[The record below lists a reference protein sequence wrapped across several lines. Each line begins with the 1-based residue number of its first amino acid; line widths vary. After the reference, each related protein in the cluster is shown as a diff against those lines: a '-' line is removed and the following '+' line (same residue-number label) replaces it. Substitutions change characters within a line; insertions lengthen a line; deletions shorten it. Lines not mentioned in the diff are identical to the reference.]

1 MILRLSQKLNTR
13 IKGGILSV
21 LPLHDKPLLDW
32 SAQAFVVMRKPYVLL
47 SNTKSLFSTLL
58 EGTYVS
64 NVDRFTEVALGGI
77 RMTLEGAGCGDVYRR
92 VVTPAATS
100 VQLAKALDRSVT
112 GSMNELIRYATAL
125 LADDELSVQ
134 EVGTRLNGVLLSSLA
149 RGGFEKYARPR
160 DVFSELVSRAES

>member
-13 IKGGILSV
+13 IKGGTLNVS
-21 LPLHDKPLLDW
+21 PLDENPLLDW
-32 SAQAFVVMRKPYVLL
+32 SAQAFVVVRTPYILL
-47 SNTKSLFSTLL
+47 SNTKTLYSTVLPAK
-58 EGTYVS
+58 GVT
-64 NVDRFTEVALGGI
+64 NIDRFTELAFGGI
-77 RMTLEGAGCGDVYRR
+77 RAMLEDVGWEDVYIRLIAHE
-92 VVTPAATS
+92 AATMRF
-100 VQLAKALDRSVT
+100 AKALDRSVT

-149 RGGFEKYARPR
+149 RGGSEKYARPR